1 MSEATS
7 IADPKSQFEL
17 LYGDLRSLHEA
28 FVDGSA
34 KMVGFQIIV
43 LGWLIT
49 SENVAS
55 ALKANASVCLIA
67 AAAILISGLV
77 YVFISL
83 KTYRA
88 SRQIFGLLCSIAYMP
103 QSHFRM
109 RVIKRTTL
117 SLFLVANLL
126 VTFASCFVVSW
137 YLHQHKHPASRSSP
151 LAAGR
156 AGGVESLQFSKGD

>member
-1 MSEATS
+1 MREVAP
-7 IADPKSQFEL
+7 IADAKSQFEL
-17 LYGDLRSLHEA
+17 LYGDLRSLHET

-49 SENVAS
+49 SESVAS
-55 ALKANASVCLIA
+55 ALKVNPAVCLIA

-77 YVFISL
+77 YVIISL

-88 SRQIFGLLCSIAYMP
+88 SKRIFGLLCSIAYMP
-103 QSHFRM
+103 QSHFQT

-117 SLFLVANLL
+117 
-126 VTFASCFVVSW
+126 
-137 YLHQHKHPASRSSP
+137 
-151 LAAGR
+151 
-156 AGGVESLQFSKGD
+156 

>member
-1 MSEATS
+1 MSEVSS

-17 LYGDLRSLHEA
+17 LYGDLRSLHET

-34 KMVGFQIIV
+34 KMAGFQIVV

-49 SENVAS
+49 SQNVAS
-55 ALKANASVCLIA
+55 ALKANPSVCLIA
-67 AAAILISGLV
+67 VLAILVSGLI

-88 SRQIFGLLCSIAYMP
+88 SRQIFGLLCSISYMP
-103 QSHFRM
+103 QSHFQM

-117 SLFLVANLL
+117 SLFLAANLL
-126 VTFASCFVVSW
+126 VTFASCFVVVW
-137 YLHQHKHPASRSSP
+137 YLAS
-151 LAAGR
+151 
-156 AGGVESLQFSKGD
+156 K